1 MSVPIFAVAPADQ
14 KIAKG
19 KTCRISIRVSGKP
32 RPFVTWFKDGQY
44 IFDDGRR
51 CFTVKE
57 NGDECLIM
65 ENIGNLSYIVRY
77 GSSQKWT
84 VMHQTVQ
91 SKRLKV
97 DRLRK

>member
-65 ENIGNLSYIVRY
+65 ENIGNLYR
-77 GSSQKWT
+77 T
-84 VMHQTVQ
+84 VLPVFVHGPEAGNQ
-91 SKRLKV
+91 R
-97 DRLRK
+97 